1 VEVGGDF
8 LVLVEV
14 VDEVVVGEV
23 FLELVE
29 VVEVVVGWAFL
40 LLVEVVEVVEV
51 GVEVGLEVSGG

>member
-23 FLELVE
+23 FL
-29 VVEVVVGWAFL
+29 